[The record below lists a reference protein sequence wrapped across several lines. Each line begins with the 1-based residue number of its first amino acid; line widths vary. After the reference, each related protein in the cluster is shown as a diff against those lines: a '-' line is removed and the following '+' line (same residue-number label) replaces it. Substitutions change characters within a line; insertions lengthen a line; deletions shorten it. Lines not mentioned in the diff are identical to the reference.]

1 MVVLVLAT
9 PLIFNF
15 EETLGIGYYSVEKDY
30 RINYG
35 SGYGEL
41 NMELKLDK
49 TIPNWYTYYLSCHL
63 SSSDNIEIIG
73 ISLFNTSTSVAGS
86 LKFANTF
93 NWEPLRASYS
103 YSGSAK
109 LNQYEG
115 ITWTGDA
122 MVHFIVDDI
131 VQNETISYNLS
142 FVIPMSTL
150 DFYHMDLLSY
160 VLLFFWII
168 SFILIPLILKAII
181 QPQFG
186 LHLDEEMKEKRR
198 NYFDFLKE
206 EKTEE

>member
-1 MVVLVLAT
+1 MVAT

-15 EETLGIGYYSVEKDY
+15 DQTLGIGYYSVNKDY

-35 SGYGEL
+35 DEYGEL
-41 NMELKLDK
+41 NMELKLDQ
-49 TIPNWYTYYLSCHL
+49 TIPNWYAYYLSCHL

-73 ISLFNTSTSVAGS
+73 ISLFNSSISAAGS
-86 LKFANTF
+86 KVSNKLY
-93 NWEPLRASYS
+93 NWEPSRASYS
-103 YSGSAK
+103 YSASAK
-109 LNQYEG
+109 LNQFEG
-115 ITWTGDA
+115 ITWNGHA

-168 SFILIPLILKAII
+168 SFVLFPLILKAII
-181 QPQFG
+181 QPHFR
-186 LHLDEEMKEKRR
+186 LHVDEEMKEKRR
-198 NYFDFLKE
+198 EYFEFLKE
-206 EKTEE
+206 RKTEEG